1 MILGSR
7 TWRGIFCL
15 KTLGFVKMK
24 LMNSLSAGAAAIALS
39 TAFATVVAPTP
50 AEAQQ
55 TTADIR
61 GVVTDGAGAPISGAS
76 ITIVDAN
83 TGSTRQ
89 VSSDAQGRFSAQN
102 LSVTGNYTIT
112 ATAPGLQGQSIEN
125 VRLSLGDTTALN
137 FALSSGVS
145 DEIVVVGTRS
155 VQTDVAIGPNSTF
168 DFDDIQGT
176 PAISRDIKEIIR
188 QDPRLFIDESEGNG
202 LQCAG
207 ASPRFNS
214 LTVDGIRLNDNFGL
228 NSNGYPTERLPFPLD
243 SINQVAVEL
252 APFDVEYGGFTGCNV
267 NAVTRS
273 GENEFHG
280 SAWFDYTSD
289 TFRGGSVEGSSFDKG
304 DFSDFRFGATL
315 SGPIIKDKLFFFA
328 AYEKINETEI
338 FGRGPAEAGV
348 TGVQGVSQAQ
358 LDRIFNIAQT
368 VYGYTP
374 TPLPPSAGE
383 DDEKILA
390 KLDWNINDNHRLA
403 LTYNYING
411 FNQTASD
418 DDPDEYESFDH
429 YYLRSTKLRSY
440 SGQVFSDW
448 TDNFSTELR
457 VSFTDN
463 DTGQVSNDTT
473 SFGEVRIETYNPA
486 TGDTADVYIGGDDSR
501 QANRLATETFNL
513 KFKADY
519 RINNHFLTFGYEQ
532 EKIDV
537 FNLFIQH
544 TQGEFRFDGSS
555 FSDLVADPDAEIDN
569 FETGAF
575 LDDSFYG
582 NSVGT
587 NNPEDGAAEFAYTTH
602 SIYVQDDIDLG
613 DWQFN
618 AGVRFD
624 WYSSDDLPTL
634 NPNFEARNGFN
645 NQTTFDGESLIQPRF
660 GFNYN
665 AADNLTIRGGAG
677 IFSGGNPN
685 VWLSNSYQNDSQRT
699 FQSYRG
705 NISNFNLLP
714 WVNGDAGNEN
724 TPFWGVLQEQFDEV
738 ANASAANGGVNAID
752 PDFEIPSQWKAAIG
766 ATYNFWNDTTLV
778 VDFLYTKDRVAA
790 SIIDATLTQIGT
802 APDGRPIYNRI
813 DRADPACVADVTS
826 AACIA
831 TDRPRANDFILT
843 NNDGGSQKVIS
854 AALYNDHE
862 FDSGVRFNW
871 GLGYAYTDA
880 KDRNPM
886 TSSVAFSNF
895 VNFST
900 SDPNNPPLATS
911 NYEVPH
917 RFTVRAGVS
926 YPFFGEYETSVRLF
940 GQISQS
946 RPYSFIFDDAG
957 DVFGDELDSRH
968 LLYVPDGPNDPNVV
982 FNPGFDQAAFFAL
995 VNTLG
1000 LDQFAGGIA
1009 PRNAFQSDWFSQWD
1023 LRFEQELPGLFDG
1036 HRTQMFV
1043 VIDNIGNLLNDE
1055 WGVVNQA
1062 GFPGEEDLVA
1072 LDESVTNAQGLVGIN
1087 DSGQYVF
1094 DSFTG
1099 AGINSTA
1106 DIFSPVVNASVWE
1119 IRFGVRYEF

>member
-1 MILGSR
+1 
-7 TWRGIFCL
+7 
-15 KTLGFVKMK
+15 MK
-24 LMNSLSAGAAAIALS
+24 PLSAGAAAIALS
-39 TAFATVVAPTP
+39 TAFTTFTMPTP

-61 GVVTDGAGAPISGAS
+61 GIVSDGSGAPISGAS
-76 ITIVDAN
+76 VTIIDAS
-83 TGSTRQ
+83 TGSTRR
-89 VSSDAQGRFSAQN
+89 VSSDGSGRFSAQN
-102 LSVTGNYTIT
+102 LSVTGNYTIIAS
-112 ATAPGLQGQSIEN
+112 ATGFQGQSVEN

-137 FALSSGVS
+137 FVLTSGS
-145 DEIVVVGTRS
+145 TDEIVVVATRTALS
-155 VQTDVAIGPNSTF
+155 EVAIGPNATF
-168 DFDDIQGT
+168 GYDDIQGS
-176 PAISRDIKEIIR
+176 PAITRDIKEIIR
-188 QDPRLFIDESEGNG
+188 QDPRLFIEESNGNG

-228 NSNGYPTERLPFPLD
+228 NSNGYPTQRLPFPFD
-243 SINQVAVEL
+243 AINQVAVEL
-252 APFDVEYGGFTGCNV
+252 APFDVEYGGFTGCNI

-289 TFRGGSVEGSSFDKG
+289 SFRGGSIEGDAFDKG

-328 AYEKINETEI
+328 AYEKINETEV
-338 FGRGPAEAGV
+338 FGRGPAELGA

-358 LDRIFNIAQT
+358 LDRIFQIARD
-368 VYGYTP
+368 VYGYDP
-374 TPLPPSAGE
+374 TPLPPSAPE

-403 LTYNYING
+403 LTYNYNNG
-411 FNQTASD
+411 FSQTASD

-429 YYLRSTKLRSY
+429 YYLRSTKLTSY
-440 SGQVFSDW
+440 SGQFFSDW

-457 VSFTDN
+457 ISYTEN

-473 SFGEVRIETYNPA
+473 SFGEVRIETFNN
-486 TGDTADVYIGGDDSR
+486 GDTADVYIGGDDSR
-501 QANRLATETFNL
+501 QANELATETFNL

-519 RINNHFLTFGYEQ
+519 RINNHFLTFGYER
-532 EKIDV
+532 ETIDV

-544 TQGEFRFDGSS
+544 TQGEYRFDGSS
-555 FSDLVADPDAEIDN
+555 FSDLQANPDAEIDN
-569 FETGAF
+569 FASGAF
-575 LDDSFYG
+575 IDDVYYG

-587 NNPEDGAAEFAYTTH
+587 NNPADGAAEFSYTTN
-602 SIYVQDDIDLG
+602 SVYVQDDIDLG
-613 DWQFN
+613 ALQVN

-624 WYSSDDLPTL
+624 WYTSGDVPTL
-634 NPNFEARNGFN
+634 NTNFVDRNGFS
-645 NQTTFDGESLIQPRF
+645 NQSTFDGKSLIQPRF
-660 GFNYN
+660 GFNYDFN
-665 AADNLTIRGGAG
+665 DSITIRGGAG

-705 NISNFNLLP
+705 NLTNFDTLS
-714 WVNGDAGNEN
+714 WVGGDAGNEN
-724 TPFWGVLQEQFDEV
+724 TPFWGVLEDQFNEV

-766 ATYNFWNDTTLV
+766 ATYNFWNDTTLI
-778 VDFLYTKDRVAA
+778 VDFLYTKDRNAA
-790 SIIDATLTQIGT
+790 GIIDATLTQIGT
-802 APDGRPIYNRI
+802 APDGRPIYDRI
-813 DRADPACVADVTS
+813 DRADPACVADVAS

-831 TDRPRANDFILT
+831 TDRRFAQDFILT

-854 AALYNDHE
+854 ASLYKEYD
-862 FDSGVRFNW
+862 FDSGLRANW

-880 KDRNPM
+880 QDRNPM

-917 RFTVRAGVS
+917 RFTVRAGAS
-926 YPFFGEYETSVRLF
+926 YPFFGDYETSIRLF

-968 LLYVPDGPNDPNVV
+968 LVYVPTGADDPNVM
-982 FNPGFDQAAFFAL
+982 FNAGFDTTAFFAQL
-995 VNTLG
+995 DRLG
-1000 LDQFAGGIA
+1000 LTQYAGGIA
-1009 PRNAFQSDWFSQWD
+1009 PRNAFQSEWFSQWD
-1023 LRFEQELPGLFDG
+1023 LRIEQEIPGVLDG
-1036 HRTQMFV
+1036 HRAQMFV
-1043 VIDNIGNLLNDE
+1043 VIDNLGNLLNDK
-1055 WGVVNQA
+1055 WGIINQA
-1062 GFPGEEDLVA
+1062 GFPGEQEIVA
-1072 LDESVTNAQGLVGIN
+1072 LDEGVTNAQGFVGIN
-1087 DSGQYVF
+1087 DAGQYVF
-1094 DSFTG
+1094 DSFVP
-1099 AGINSTA
+1099 IQDNS

-1119 IRFGVRYEF
+1119 IRFGVKYEF

>member
-1 MILGSR
+1 MMFGVAYMARQFL
-7 TWRGIFCL
+7 L

-39 TAFATVVAPTP
+39 TAFTTVVLTTP

-55 TTADIR
+55 TTADVR
-61 GVVTDGAGAPISGAS
+61 GQVANDSGGPVAGASV
-76 ITIVDAN
+76 TIVDTS
-83 TGSTRQ
+83 TGSTRR
-89 VSSDAQGRFSAQN
+89 VATDGQGRFSVQN
-102 LSVTGNYTIT
+102 LSVTGDYSVTVS
-112 ATAPGLQGQSIEN
+112 APGFQGQSVEN
-125 VRLSLGDTTALN
+125 VRLSLGDTTSLN
-137 FALSSGVS
+137 FTLSSGSAS
-145 DEIVVVGTRS
+145 DEIVVVATRS
-155 VQTDVAIGPNSTF
+155 ALTEVAIGPNATF
-168 DFDDIQGT
+168 DFDDIQGS
-176 PAISRDIKEIIR
+176 PAINRDIKEIIR
-188 QDPRLFIDESEGNG
+188 QDPRLYIDESEGNG

-243 SINQVAVEL
+243 AINQVAVEL
-252 APFDVEYGGFTGCNV
+252 APFDVEYGGFTGCNI

-289 TFRGGSVEGSSFDKG
+289 TFRGGSVEGSSVDKG

-338 FGRGPAEAGV
+338 FGRGPAEAGA
-348 TGVQGVSQAQ
+348 TGVQGVTQAQ
-358 LDRIFNIAQT
+358 LDRIFQIAQN

-374 TPLPPSAGE
+374 TLLPPSGGE

-390 KLDWNINDNHRLA
+390 KLDYNINDNHRLA

-411 FNQTASD
+411 FNLTASD
-418 DDPDEYESFDH
+418 DDPDEYETFDH
-429 YYLRSTKLRSY
+429 YYRRSTKLKSY
-440 SGQVFSDW
+440 SGQIFSDW

-457 VSFTDN
+457 VSFTEN

-486 TGDTADVYIGGDDSR
+486 TDQTADVYIGGDDSR
-501 QANRLATETFNL
+501 QANQLATETFNL

-519 RINNHFLTFGYEQ
+519 RLNNHFLTFGYER
-532 EKIDV
+532 ESIDV

-555 FSDLVADPDAEIDN
+555 FSDLQANPDAEIDN
-569 FETGAF
+569 FESGAF
-575 LDDSFYG
+575 VDDVFYG
-582 NSVGT
+582 NAVGT
-587 NNPEDGAAEFAYTTH
+587 NNPADGAGEFAYTTN
-602 SIYVQDDIDLG
+602 SLYVQDDIDLG
-613 DWQFN
+613 AWQIN

-624 WYSSDDLPTL
+624 WYESDDLPTL
-634 NPNFEARNGFN
+634 NTNFEARNGFN

-660 GFNYN
+660 GFNYE
-665 AADNLTIRGGAG
+665 AADNLTFRGGAG

-699 FQSYRG
+699 LQSYRG
-705 NISNFNLLP
+705 NVVDFDTLS
-714 WVNGDAGNEN
+714 WVNGDPGNEN

-738 ANASAANGGVNAID
+738 ANAAAANGGVNAID

-766 ATYNFWNDTTLV
+766 ATWNFWNDTTLI

-790 SIIDATLTQIGT
+790 SIIDSTLTQIGT

-813 DRADPACVADVTS
+813 DRADPACVASITS
-826 AACIA
+826 PACIA
-831 TDRPRANDFILT
+831 TDRSRANDFILT

-854 AALYNDHE
+854 AGLYKDYD
-862 FDSGVRFNW
+862 FDSGVRANW
-871 GLGYAYTDA
+871 ALGYAYTDA

-886 TSSVAFSNF
+886 TSSVAFSNY

-900 SDPNNPPLATS
+900 SDPQNPALATS

-946 RPYSFIFDDAG
+946 RPYSFVFDDAG
-957 DVFGDELDSRH
+957 DVFGDELDGRH
-968 LLYVPDGPNDPNVV
+968 LLYVPTGPSDPNVV
-982 FNPGFDQAAFFAL
+982 FNPGFDTDAFFQL
-995 VNTLG
+995 VSRLG
-1000 LDQFAGGIA
+1000 LDEYSGQIA

-1023 LRFEQELPGLFDG
+1023 LRFEQELPGLLDG

-1043 VIDNIGNLLNDE
+1043 VIDNIGNLLNDD

-1062 GFPGEEDLVA
+1062 GFPGEQDLVA
-1072 LDESVTNAQGLVGIN
+1072 LDESVTNAQGFVGIN

-1094 DSFTG
+1094 DSLTG
-1099 AGINSTA
+1099 GVDTTA